1 MIWNVTQWH
10 SYPSKR
16 QINPPETPLGTYHG
30 SIKINW
36 IRHNWIHKC
45 NILSKNNILRAFFFP
60 GTRPLTMILTEVSI
74 CFSCIYKYHKNC
86 STVVKC
92 SWCAVCQSVQ
102 IYYLLHCY
110 TLYFMSF
117 CFYLWWPRALDFLS
131 FLDDVV
137 GFTGDF
143 IVWHNRKHDSH
154 ADTLRLL
161 AIMILS
167 HCRSACRHK
176 NGSFKLATINISLAE
191 SNIQ

>member
-36 IRHNWIHKC
+36 IRHNWIHSSVTHKC

-74 CFSCIYKYHKNC
+74 CFSCIYKYHKKC

-92 SWCAVCQSVQ
+92 SWCAVCQSVH

-117 CFYLWWPRALDFLS
+117 CFYLWCTLVTTCSRFLKLLGWRRWFYRRFYCLTQS
-131 FLDDVV
+131 QTW
-137 GFTGDF
+137 FTC
-143 IVWHNRKHDSH
+143 RY
-154 ADTLRLL
+154 TPP
-161 AIMILS
+161 LS
-167 HCRSACRHK
+167 HHD
-176 NGSFKLATINISLAE
+176 LISLQE
-191 SNIQ
+191 CLQVQEWFF